1 MGFKEQIQN
10 DLEIFFN
17 SDEFAGT
24 HRIEG
29 KELEVIIEENTL
41 NPLKQGEIL
50 GLIEADML
58 IIGKEADFSK
68 KMEPGYLLNVDGKE
82 MIIIKSAKNM
92 GVIEIALSQNRQ

>member
-17 SDEFAGT
+17 SDELAET

-29 KELEVIIEENTL
+29 KEVKVIIDENTF
-41 NPLKQGEIL
+41 NPLKQGQIL

-82 MIIIKSAKNM
+82 LIILKSGKNM